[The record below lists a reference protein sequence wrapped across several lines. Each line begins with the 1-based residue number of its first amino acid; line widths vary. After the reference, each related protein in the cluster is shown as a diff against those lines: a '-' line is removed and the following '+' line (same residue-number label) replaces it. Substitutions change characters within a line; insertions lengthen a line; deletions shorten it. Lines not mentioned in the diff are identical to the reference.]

1 MPADFCTEQSP
12 ADQHQA
18 ESGLSPAET
27 GPSSVLIAVKVT
39 LFSLEF
45 GGSSSDSPLYVEF
58 PAQNKILFT
67 IIQLKTNSR
76 TNVGQTGPTV
86 FGWRLYGAGLNIK
99 NCVFL
104 RLRRSEVPVVA
115 LPVVR
120 PLSKAPLQY
129 VSLSQRFGESSMTP
143 DTCAPPS
150 GAAVSLMLTLPVGT
164 YNNFYNI
171 T

>member
-1 MPADFCTEQSP
+1 MPADFCSEQSP

-67 IIQLKTNSR
+67 IIQLK
-76 TNVGQTGPTV
+76 PTQEQMWV
-86 FGWRLYGAGLNIK
+86 RLDRQCSDGDYT
-99 NCVFL
+99 
-104 RLRRSEVPVVA
+104 E
-115 LPVVR
+115 
-120 PLSKAPLQY
+120 
-129 VSLSQRFGESSMTP
+129 P
-143 DTCAPPS
+143 D
-150 GAAVSLMLTLPVGT
+150 
-164 YNNFYNI
+164 
-171 T
+171 